1 MKYFRL
7 SCLVCTVLFNVF
19 QMTAQN
25 PASQGPPDIPDMA
38 AKEADKLM
46 LLLEL
51 EDYQVFLVDSVLQ
64 HDMAAMLEEMENVKK
79 SGASNQESY
88 IVVSDKWLDGIDR
101 AYQKI
106 FSEKQWAKY
115 LKSTYGKEKKKRDK
129 RMDARTAPPKPR
141 KQN

>member
-1 MKYFRL
+1 
-7 SCLVCTVLFNVF
+7 
-19 QMTAQN
+19 
-25 PASQGPPDIPDMA
+25 MA